1 MSCLTPN
8 GNQEMTGIGVSTGTA
23 VSGGGTDPTTTD
35 IGKKLMA
42 MSYGEL
48 LNAPIS
54 EYYRVCDLSS
64 KASFQHTLPI
74 GGNKGLTAN
83 QIAVNMHGLAINV
96 LDPIRKALGNF
107 TIGSGFR
114 NNKDGNSQH
123 DIGCATD
130 LYIGGRGWAESYN
143 NACKIIGLDGETAI
157 IKGWDQFLLE
167 SKDGLPWI
175 HISWQRDRLRGEY
188 WNAKLS
194 GGKTVRLSSSTKELK
209 KMA

>member
-1 MSCLTPN
+1 
-8 GNQEMTGIGVSTGTA
+8 MTGIGVSTGTA
-23 VSGGGTDPTTTD
+23 VSGGGIDPTTTD
-35 IGKKLMA
+35 IGKRLMV

-54 EYYRVCDLSS
+54 EFYRVCDLTT
-64 KASFQHTLPI
+64 KASFQHTLPR
-74 GGNKGLTAN
+74 GGNNGLSAN

-114 NNKDGNSQH
+114 NATGKSQH
-123 DIGCATD
+123 NTGCAAD
-130 LYIGGRGWAESYN
+130 IYIGNRGWAESYK

-167 SKDGLPWI
+167 SGNGLPWI

-194 GGKTVRLSSSTKELK
+194 GGTTVRVSSSNKELT